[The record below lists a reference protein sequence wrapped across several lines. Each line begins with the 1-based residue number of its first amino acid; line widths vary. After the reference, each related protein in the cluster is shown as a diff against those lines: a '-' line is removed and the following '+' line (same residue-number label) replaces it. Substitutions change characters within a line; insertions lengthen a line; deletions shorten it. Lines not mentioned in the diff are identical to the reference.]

1 MFKKNEFRAA
11 MARKE
16 MSANELAKALGIDPA
31 TLSRKISGQ
40 SDFYRN
46 EIEKLCKILDLT
58 PEETMQIF
66 LPNALHLR
74 NKQQQGA
81 GVRR

>member
-1 MFKKNEFRAA
+1 MFKKNEFRAVL
-11 MARKE
+11 ARKE
-16 MSANELAKALGIDPA
+16 KSSNEIAKALGIDPA

-46 EIEKLCKILDLT
+46 EIEKICKILELT

-66 LPNALHLR
+66 FA
-74 NKQQQGA
+74 
-81 GVRR
+81 

>member
-16 MSANELAKALGIDPA
+16 MSVADVAKTLNIDPA

-46 EIEKLCKILDLT
+46 ELEKLYRILDLT
-58 PEETMQIF
+58 PAELMNIF
-66 LPNALHLR
+66 FAE
-74 NKQQQGA
+74 
-81 GVRR
+81 

>member
-1 MFKKNEFRAA
+1 MFKKNELRAV

-46 EIEKLCKILDLT
+46 EIEKLCKILELT

-66 LPNALHLR
+66 FA
-74 NKQQQGA
+74 
-81 GVRR
+81 

>member
-1 MFKKNEFRAA
+1 MFKKNELRAI

-16 MSANELAKALGIDPA
+16 ISSNELAKALGIDPA

-40 SDFYRN
+40 SDFYRS
-46 EIEKLCKILDLT
+46 EIEKLYKILELT

-66 LPNALHLR
+66 FA
-74 NKQQQGA
+74 
-81 GVRR
+81 